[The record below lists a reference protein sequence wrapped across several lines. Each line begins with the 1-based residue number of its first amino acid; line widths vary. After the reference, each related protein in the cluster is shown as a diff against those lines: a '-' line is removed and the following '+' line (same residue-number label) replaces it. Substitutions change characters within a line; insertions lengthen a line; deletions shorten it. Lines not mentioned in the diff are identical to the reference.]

1 MAASAIAPSRL
12 APVRAAAQLLNRPRE
27 LTHPADVARE
37 ICGAQAQDPRAG
49 RLAFRARSPRLTAA
63 DVDRARTEERSLV
76 RTWAMRNTM
85 HLLAA
90 DDLAWIAPLFEPG
103 LEGFARR
110 RLGHFGVDTAAA
122 DRALALIGKA
132 LESDGPLSRGEL
144 ARRLAASGLEM
155 TPERRMHVIALAV
168 STRVACL
175 GPDDGAVTLMASARD
190 WLGER
195 PPHDRPAALAEL
207 ARRYLRA
214 FGPAT
219 EVDFAGW
226 AGLALGPVR
235 EGLAAIAGEIDEVRC
250 GGAVMLRLRRRARRA
265 NPKAVRLLPGWDTYL
280 MGHRDRD
287 FIAPPARWKRI
298 NLGGGMLRPAI
309 IVGGAGLGT
318 WRARRPGGRI
328 EIELEPFERLGAEVR
343 SAVEAEVA
351 DVARFE
357 ALEPRHAT

>member
-1 MAASAIAPSRL
+1 MAPAIAASRL
-12 APVRAAAQLLNRPRE
+12 APARAAAQLLNRPRE

-49 RLAFRARSPRLTAA
+49 RLAFRARNPRLTAA

-90 DDLAWIAPLFEPG
+90 DDLPWIGPLFEPG
-103 LEGFARR
+103 LERFARR
-110 RLGHFGVDTAAA
+110 RLGHFGVGTAAA

-144 ARRLAASGLEM
+144 ERRLAATGLEI
-155 TPERRMHVIALAV
+155 TPERRMHLVALAV

-175 GPDDGAVTLMASARD
+175 GPDEGSVTLMASARE

-195 PPHDRPAALAEL
+195 PPHDRSAALAEL

-235 EGLAAIAGEIDEVRC
+235 EGLAAIAAEIDEVRC
-250 GGAVMLRLRRRARRA
+250 EGTVMLRLRRRARRA
-265 NPKAVRLLPGWDTYL
+265 NPRAVRLLPGWDTYL
-280 MGHRDRD
+280 MGHRERG
-287 FIAPPARWKRI
+287 FIAPPGRWERI

-309 IVGGAGLGT
+309 LAGGAAAGT
-318 WRARRPGGRI
+318 WRARRSGGRI
-328 EIELEPFERLGAEVR
+328 QIELEPFGPLSAEVR
-343 SAVEAEVA
+343 GAADAEVA
-351 DVARFE
+351 DIARFE
-357 ALEPRHAT
+357 GLETRHAT